1 MSSEVRVGLMGCGRI
16 AQFFHLS
23 ILGSTPGAKLSAI
36 AEMSDDLRRQAQAA
50 APDAKPYSDYKQM
63 LADESVDAVVVCLP
77 TGMHARAA
85 VDAFEAGKHV
95 YLEKPI
101 GITLKEAARVVE
113 AEKRSGKSGM
123 IGFNYRFHP
132 LHKQLKSRIGS
143 GEIGNVV
150 AVRSSFCAA
159 KRELPG
165 WKQKRDTGGGV
176 LLDLGTHHADL
187 ARFIFDDEVVGV
199 SAAVRQM
206 NYEGDFGSMRMHLG
220 SGLVW
225 DGTFSS
231 QASDTDTIEVL
242 GDKGMLRLD
251 RYAGSL
257 ERNESKPGAGLVK
270 RGKRALGDVSGLI
283 QRTLSD
289 PGEPSFKGALSAWVN
304 ALGSASAMPATLIDG
319 MRSLSVICAAEQ
331 SAEQGGAVIDPR
343 QIMGAAESGSS
354 QPAAGALG

>member
-1 MSSEVRVGLMGCGRI
+1 MGCGRI

-23 ILGSTPGAKLSAI
+23 ILGGTPGVELAAI
-36 AEMSDDLRRQAQAA
+36 AEMDEQLRSQAQGRAA
-50 APDAKPYSDYKQM
+50 GAKAYSDYKDM
-63 LADESVDAVVVCLP
+63 LADEGIDAVVVCLP
-77 TGMHARAA
+77 TGMHATAA

-101 GITLKEAARVVE
+101 GITLEEAARVVD
-113 AEKRSGKSGM
+113 ADKRSGKTGM

-132 LHKQLKSRIGS
+132 LHRQLKSRIQS

-165 WKQKRDTGGGV
+165 WKQKRATGGGV

-187 ARFIFDDEVVGV
+187 ARFIFDDEVIGV
-199 SAAVRQM
+199 SAAARAM
-206 NYEGDFGSMRMHLG
+206 TYEGDFGSMRMTLS

-231 QASDTDTIEVL
+231 QASDTDTIEVI

-270 RGKRALGDVSGLI
+270 RGKRAIGDVQGLI
-283 QRTLSD
+283 KRTLSD
-289 PGEPSFKGALSAWVN
+289 PGEPSFKGALTAWAQ
-304 ALGSASAMPATLIDG
+304 ALSSQSTSPAPLIDG
-319 MRSLSVICAAEQ
+319 MRSLSVICAAEA
-331 SAEQGGAVIDPR
+331 SAEQGGVSLDPR
-343 QIMGAAESGSS
+343 ALMKSAAADE
-354 QPAAGALG
+354 PAAAGAGG

>member
-1 MSSEVRVGLMGCGRI
+1 MAGNVRVGLMGCGRI

-23 ILGSTPGAKLSAI
+23 ILGSTPGVELTAV
-36 AEMSDDLRRQAQAA
+36 AEMDDTLRAQAQAA
-50 APDAKPYSDYKQM
+50 APGAKAYSDYKDL
-63 LADESVDAVVVCLP
+63 LADDNVDAAVVCLP

-85 VDAFEAGKHV
+85 VDAFEAGKHI

-101 GITLKEAARVVE
+101 GLTLEEAAQVIE
-113 AEKRSGKSGM
+113 AERTSGKSGM

-132 LHKQLKSRIGS
+132 LHQQLKSRIQS

-150 AVRSSFCAA
+150 AVRSAFCAA

-165 WKQKRDTGGGV
+165 WKQRRATGGGV

-187 ARFIFDDEVVGV
+187 ARFLLDDDVVSV

-206 NYEGDFGSMRMHLG
+206 NYEGDFGSMRMQLG

-242 GDKGMLRLD
+242 GDRGMLRLD

-270 RGKRALGDVSGLI
+270 RGKRALTDAQGLI
-283 QRTLSD
+283 KRTVSD
-289 PGEPSFKGALSAWVN
+289 PGEPSFKGALTAWAD
-304 ALGSASAMPATLIDG
+304 ALSKSSDMPAPLIDG
-319 MRSLSVICAAEQ
+319 ARSLSVICAAEQ
-331 SAEQGGAVIDPR
+331 SAEQGGASVDLRGLMSSVAGGAPTPA
-343 QIMGAAESGSS
+343 GAA
-354 QPAAGALG
+354 